1 MTTKLSDI
9 DFMMMDLHRPLTNAE
24 VEAINP
30 QALVDHTAGQDT
42 GSEEEGV
49 GERCHA
55 CFGAMPCAAHANVEP
70 LNIITSN
77 DVDPVRILAGAHN
90 RGLEIVVVVGMTKDG
105 NEYFASSAADAAES
119 SWLLQRG
126 IHKLNKI
133 VDGDDESENLE
144 PGRPAS

>member
-9 DFMMMDLHRPLTNAE
+9 DFMMMDVHRPLTNAE
-24 VEAINP
+24 VEAVNP
-30 QALVDHTAGQDT
+30 QALVDHTAG
-42 GSEEEGV
+42 SEEESV
-49 GERCHA
+49 GERCYT
-55 CFGAMPCAAHANVEP
+55 CFEPMPCAAHANVEP
-70 LNIITSN
+70 LNIVTSN

-126 IHKLNKI
+126 IHKLNRI